1 MLHQE
6 VKIYLES
13 LEQEPITP
21 IPFHGEHHIAQQ
33 IKEILQKEI
42 SYEPTKEDMAEQM
55 AFDFM
60 ADYQNYN
67 SDCHTYYGPMYVFQN
82 DTGQMVEYPSIRQV
96 DQEMLKYWEERAKES
111 RNPILSSRY
120 ADLVVEFSRKISVDL
135 VVEFSPKISVD
146 LFWIVIDANNDI
158 CENSLASPSDCKIKI
173 KRAFD
178 LAIRINDQERIDKTK
193 HTIIRLEESIAID
206 DKPGL
211 WGFAFKWL
219 ILDFSKKV
227 TLEDKEKN
235 ELIKEI
241 EERLK
246 RKENNPWVVENAVSL
261 LAEYYAREQD
271 EPNLMRVL
279 GVLENALKT
288 KGLNSDALVKNHS
301 YDQIY
306 RIYEQYASRFGKAS
320 KASEARQR
328 LAQEIKQLD
337 LDWDKSL
344 TQISSE
350 IEITQDDIETYL
362 NGIFGENETN
372 TLELV
377 MSKIA
382 SAYLLKEDVVKK
394 QLKGISSTHP
404 FQFSLTNHIISDENL
419 LIAKLLSLDEDYETH
434 VKKHGLQYMQLS
446 SALLSLTMDKLRKNF
461 SREEFLEYFKNAFI
475 FENESQEQL
484 KRAIVAYWNEDYLV
498 ASHLF
503 IPLIES
509 SIRELV
515 KNCGGVVFKPNGLG
529 GYDSESLGNLLRNND
544 QIFED
549 VFPKNGQNVLFY
561 FKLVLIEKLGMNLR
575 NDWAH
580 GLGTEKFFSRNVS
593 DRLFHILILLSM
605 VKKKEEIADFS

>member
-67 SDCHTYYGPMYVFQN
+67 SDCDTYYGPMYVFQN

-120 ADLVVEFSRKISVDL
+120 ADLVVDFSSTFKVDL
-135 VVEFSPKISVD
+135 VR
-146 LFWIVIDANNDI
+146 IVIDANNHI
-158 CENSLASPSDCKIKI
+158 CENSLVSPSDCKIKI

-219 ILDFSKKV
+219 ILEEPKKV
-227 TLEDKEKN
+227 NIQDEERKNLIHEMELRLQRKEK
-235 ELIKEI
+235 
-241 EERLK
+241 
-246 RKENNPWVVENAVSL
+246 NPWVVDNAVSL
-261 LAEYYAREQD
+261 LAEYYAREKD

-279 GVLENALKT
+279 GVLEKALKT

-301 YDQIY
+301 YEQIY
-306 RIYEQYASRFGKAS
+306 RIYKQYASRFGKAS
-320 KASEARQR
+320 EAYKR
-328 LAQEIKQLD
+328 LAQEIKLLD

-350 IEITQDDIETYL
+350 IEITQEDIETYL
-362 NGIFGENETN
+362 NGVFGENENN

-382 SAYLLKEDVVKK
+382 PAYLLKEDVVKK
-394 QLKGISSTHP
+394 QLLDISSTHP
-404 FQFSLTNHIISDENL
+404 LQFSLTTHIISDENL
-419 LIAKLLSLDEDYETH
+419 LIAKLLPLDEENYETH
-434 VKKHGLQYMQLS
+434 VKKHGLQYMQVS
-446 SALLSLTMDKLRKNF
+446 SALLSLTIDKLRKNF
-461 SREEFLEYFKNAFI
+461 SQEEILEYFKNAFI
-475 FENESQEQL
+475 FENESQEHL
-484 KRAIVAYWNEDYLV
+484 NRAIVAYWNEDYLV

-515 KNCGGVVFKPNGLG
+515 KNCGGVVFKPNGSG
-529 GYDSESLGNLLRNND
+529 GYDSESLGNLLDDKNT

-549 VFPKNGQNVLFY
+549 VFSENGQNVLFY
-561 FKLVLIEKLGMNLR
+561 FKLILTEKLGMNLR

-580 GLGTEKFFSRNVS
+580 SLGTEKFLSRNVS
-593 DRLFHILILLSM
+593 DRLFHIMILLSM
-605 VKKKEEIADFS
+605 IKKKRRDS